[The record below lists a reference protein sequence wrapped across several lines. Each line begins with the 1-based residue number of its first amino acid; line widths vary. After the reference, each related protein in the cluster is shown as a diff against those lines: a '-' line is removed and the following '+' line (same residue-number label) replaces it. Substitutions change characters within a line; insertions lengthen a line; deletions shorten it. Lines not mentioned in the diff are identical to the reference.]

1 MNDQWQDKLRNR
13 VNSHEEPAP
22 KGLWE
27 GLEKRMVSENLIAEY
42 DIIAPGSKKRRLWKI
57 SLGVATASA
66 AVFLLFFLLNI
77 QKEKQ
82 ATSQF
87 TENNILEFKESI
99 KSPAE
104 TPKETPVSELIT
116 SGNNLKTSYYQRF
129 KSEVFKEDNKTE
141 DVASKPI
148 NKEFSDDNQI
158 ISKDKTPNER
168 VSKEDIPND
177 LDFDKRNDHL
187 FASSTETSKLKRS
200 RWQTNVSMS
209 NSASGSVETYSGY
222 GTFAL
227 EETVDQQY
235 AFISQY
241 TREEAY
247 TDVKHEQPLTIGLT
261 LRYNINNKWN
271 LSSGLTYSLLS
282 SKLRSESNNY
292 FYDDT
297 QTLHY
302 LGIPL
307 NVGYTF
313 WQKNKFSTYISA
325 GGLLEKN
332 IAGKLISNYY
342 IDNELEST
350 TSKSFTSSKL
360 QWSVNSAIGIE
371 YRISKLIGIYAE
383 PGIVYYFNNGS
394 NLESIYKDQPTNFN
408 LRIGLRFN
416 IND

>member
-87 TENNILEFKESI
+87 TENSILEFKESI

-116 SGNNLKTSYYQRF
+116 SGNNLKTSNYQRF
-129 KSEVFKEDNKTE
+129 KSEVIKEDNKTE